1 MQFACRCIAFSTH
14 NGYFFA
20 VASHIN
26 HYQSMSHSFQLASW
40 IDEHIAGLHITY
52 LSWFRLTAHRK
63 SAAHS
68 VGFLQ
73 EFLQRFARSP
83 TLILKRIAIYVLETY
98 LRAGPLLNRYSALT
112 LMVISAHCS
121 ELLSIGMSITPVER
135 N

>member
-98 LRAGPLLNRYSALT
+98 LRVASLT
-112 LMVISAHCS
+112 
-121 ELLSIGMSITPVER
+121 EQLLSPHSHGYISTLLRLAEHWYVDYAG
-135 N
+135 

>member
-52 LSWFRLTAHRK
+52 RAWLRFAAYREC
-63 SAAHS
+63 AAHS
-68 VGFLQ
+68 VGFLS

-98 LRAGPLLNRYSALT
+98 LRVASMTEQVLSPHSHGHISTLLRVAEHRYVDYAG
-112 LMVISAHCS
+112 
-121 ELLSIGMSITPVER
+121 
-135 N
+135 